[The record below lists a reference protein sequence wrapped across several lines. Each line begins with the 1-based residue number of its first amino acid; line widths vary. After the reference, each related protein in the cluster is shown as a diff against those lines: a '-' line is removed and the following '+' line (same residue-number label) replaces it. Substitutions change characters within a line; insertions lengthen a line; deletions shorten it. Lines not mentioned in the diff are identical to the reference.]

1 MNRREGYNATT
12 GMHYKTFEIELPGD
26 LAITSVLDYL
36 KENELPNLYPY
47 TFRKIDYMP
56 KKKSCIYE
64 VELDLEYDIRL
75 RRRVFTK
82 VL

>member
-1 MNRREGYNATT
+1 
-12 GMHYKTFEIELPGD
+12 MHYKTFEIELPGD

-56 KKKSCIYE
+56 KKKSWIYE

-75 RRRVFTK
+75 EEEFLRKYFENNPY
-82 VL
+82 